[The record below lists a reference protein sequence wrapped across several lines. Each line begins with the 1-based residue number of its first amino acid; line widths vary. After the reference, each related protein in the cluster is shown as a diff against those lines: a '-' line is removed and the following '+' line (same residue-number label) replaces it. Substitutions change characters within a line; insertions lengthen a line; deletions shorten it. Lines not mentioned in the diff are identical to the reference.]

1 MVPSLLNFNDPS
13 VSSEDSVISVSS
25 VTSVSDT
32 SAVDAGTGILFPLFE
47 FTRWYLNIPPH
58 TSKNAAAIAAVLTIR
73 FPPVF
78 LTILMFSSVPESS
91 VISF

>member
-1 MVPSLLNFNDPS
+1 MVPSLLYFIASAVFD
-13 VSSEDSVISVSS
+13 VDSVISVSS

-32 SAVDAGTGILFPLFE
+32 SAVDAGTGILFPLFALS
-47 FTRWYLNIPPH
+47 RWYLNIPPH